1 MLYSNFLIYIL
12 VGSFSLIVNFIL
24 VGKMRKK
31 LKPVVVMALLTLYLG
46 GCTIFATPICFITN
60 PQDKSSRN
68 ECNRCLADFD
78 C

>member
-1 MLYSNFLIYIL
+1 
-12 VGSFSLIVNFIL
+12 
-24 VGKMRKK
+24 MRKK

-46 GCTIFATPICFITN
+46 GCTIFATPVCFITN